1 MNKVLPNI
9 YSVLPRLSSCYTYNM
24 LEFLNTFN
32 YYSTLILPWFFVG
45 IVISFLLN
53 KYVDHRYLKKLSGK
67 VNFKKIIFSQLVGM
81 ISPLSILSFLP
92 VARELTS
99 WGVNPGLLLSFFIA
113 ERAYD
118 LQSFFI
124 ISGLFGV
131 KFAFLNALAIFLS
144 LLVSAFFVRN
154 TEVQFKTNKHEKGNH
169 FWLRQVK
176 LLLIV
181 IIGIAFGTLIRVFV
195 PEQLVINSASGY
207 ISGFV
212 SAVILGFSLYL
223 GPIVGN
229 YPVAKAF
236 SDLGMSNLGTFAF
249 LTISPILNFVVILLF
264 GAAVGYKTAL
274 RTIFFYVLIATC
286 MTFLFSAF
294 L

>member
-1 MNKVLPNI
+1 MP
-9 YSVLPRLSSCYTYNM
+9 
-24 LEFLNTFN
+24 EFLNTFS

-53 KYVDHRYLKKLSGK
+53 KYINHGDLKKLSGK
-67 VNFKKIIFSQLVGM
+67 VSFQKIIFSQLLGM

-144 LLVSAFFVRN
+144 LLVSAFLARN
-154 TEVQFKTNKHEKGNH
+154 TQVHFKTGEQEKANYFWLHQFK
-169 FWLRQVK
+169 
-176 LLLIV
+176 LLMIV
-181 IIGIAFGTLIRVFV
+181 LAGIGIGTLIRILV
-195 PEQLVINSASGY
+195 PEQLVISLASGY
-207 ISGFV
+207 ISSFV

-236 SDLGMSNLGTFAF
+236 SELGMSNVGTFAF

-274 RTIFFYVLIATC
+274 KTIFYYVLIAAF
-286 MTFLFSAF
+286 MTFIFSAF

>member
-1 MNKVLPNI
+1 M
-9 YSVLPRLSSCYTYNM
+9 T
-24 LEFLNTFN
+24 EFLNIFS
-32 YYSTLILPWFFVG
+32 YYSTLILPWFLVG
-45 IVISFLLN
+45 IVISLVFN
-53 KYVDHRYLKKLSGK
+53 KYVNHSYLKKFSGK
-67 VNFKKIIFSQLVGM
+67 VNFRKIVFSQLLGM

-92 VARELTS
+92 VAKELTS

-131 KFAFLNALAIFLS
+131 KFALLNALAIFLS
-144 LLVSAFFVRN
+144 LLASAFLTRN
-154 TEVQFKTNKHEKGNH
+154 NHIRFTTNKHEKTNH
-169 FWLRQVK
+169 FWLRQFK
-176 LLLIV
+176 LLFIV
-181 IIGIAFGTLIRVFV
+181 ILGIGVGTLIRLLV
-195 PEQLVINSASGY
+195 PEQLVISLASGY
-207 ISGFV
+207 ISSFA

-236 SDLGMSNLGTFAF
+236 SDLGMSNIGIFAF

-274 RTIFFYVLIATC
+274 RTISYYVLTATC
-286 MTFLFSAF
+286 MTLIFSAF

>member
-1 MNKVLPNI
+1 M
-9 YSVLPRLSSCYTYNM
+9 S
-24 LEFLNTFN
+24 EFLNTLSN
-32 YYSTLILPWFFVG
+32 YSTLILPWFLVG
-45 IVISFLLN
+45 IVISFLLSKHVN
-53 KYVDHRYLKKLSGK
+53 HDYLKMLSGK
-67 VNFKKIIFSQLVGM
+67 VGFRKIIFSQFLGM

-92 VARELTS
+92 VAKELTS
-99 WGVNPGLLLSFFIA
+99 WGVNPGLLLSFFVA

-124 ISGLFGV
+124 LSGLFGV
-131 KFAFLNALAIFLS
+131 KFAFLNVLAIFLS
-144 LLVSAFFVRN
+144 LLVSAFLARN
-154 TEVQFKTNKHEKGNH
+154 TQVHFKTNTREKANH
-169 FWLRQVK
+169 FWLRQFK

-181 IIGIAFGTLIRVFV
+181 IIGIGFGTLIRVFV
-195 PEQLVINSASGY
+195 PKQLMLNLATGYINS
-207 ISGFV
+207 FV
-212 SAVILGFSLYL
+212 SAVILGFTLYL

-236 SDLGMSNLGTFAF
+236 SDLGMSNVGTFAF

-274 RTIFFYVLIATC
+274 KTIFFYVIIATSL
-286 MTFLFSAF
+286 TFIFSVF

>member
-1 MNKVLPNI
+1 MAEI
-9 YSVLPRLSSCYTYNM
+9 
-24 LEFLNTFN
+24 LNTFTV
-32 YYSTLILPWFFVG
+32 YSTLILPWFFVG
-45 IVISFLLN
+45 IVVSFFLN
-53 KYVDHRYLKKLSGK
+53 KYLNHRYLKKLSGK
-67 VNFKKIIFSQLVGM
+67 VTVRRIIVSQLLGM

-92 VARELTS
+92 VAKELIA

-131 KFAFLNALAIFLS
+131 RFAILNAFAIFLS
-144 LLVSAFFVRN
+144 LVGSAFLTRN
-154 TEVQFKTNKHEKGNH
+154 TQVHFKTNKHENTNG
-169 FWLRQVK
+169 FWFRQAK
-176 LLLIV
+176 LLTV
-181 IIGIAFGTLIRVFV
+181 VVIGIVFGTLIRVFV
-195 PEQLVINSASGY
+195 PEQLVVNLSSGY
-207 ISGFV
+207 MSSFV

-236 SDLGMSNLGTFAF
+236 SDLGMSDVGTFAF

-274 RTIFFYVLIATC
+274 KTIFFYILLASY
-286 MTFLFSAF
+286 MTVIFSVF
-294 L
+294 I

>member
-1 MNKVLPNI
+1 MP
-9 YSVLPRLSSCYTYNM
+9 
-24 LEFLNTFN
+24 EFINTFR
-32 YYSTLILPWFFVG
+32 YYSSLILPWFFVG

-53 KYVDHRYLKKLSGK
+53 KYINHDYLKRFSGK
-67 VNFKKIIFSQLVGM
+67 VNLKKIVFSQLLGM

-124 ISGLFGV
+124 ISGLFGL

-144 LLVSAFFVRN
+144 LLVSAFLARN
-154 TEVQFKTNKHEKGNH
+154 TQVHFKTNKHERANH
-169 FWLRQVK
+169 FWLRQFK

-181 IIGIAFGTLIRVFV
+181 IVGIGVGTLIRVLV
-195 PEQLVINSASGY
+195 PDRLVMSLASGY
-207 ISGFV
+207 ISSFV

-236 SDLGMSNLGTFAF
+236 SELGMSSVGTFAF

-274 RTIFFYVLIATC
+274 RTIFYYVLIATC
-286 MTFLFSAF
+286 LTFIFSAF
-294 L
+294 LS